1 MKEQVEVPKKERSL
15 KNPPKPTLVRT
26 ILAMS
31 LIGFC
36 SNSENVAEAVAIAVG
51 VEVLADDDPTGFP
64 SFDFVPAGTEPR
76 NFAVVAAAVVVA
88 TVAAA
93 ATAVVAGLV
102 NPTEHS
108 AVVPK

>member
-1 MKEQVEVPKKERSL
+1 MPKTERSQ
-15 KNPPKPTLVRT
+15 KNPPKPTLERI

-36 SNSENVAEAVAIAVG
+36 SNSGNVAEAVATAVG
-51 VEVLADDDPTGFP
+51 VEVLADDDLTGFL
-64 SFDFVPAGTEPR
+64 SFDFVPEETEPR
-76 NFAVVAAAVVVA
+76 NFVVVAAAAVVA

-93 ATAVVAGLV
+93 VTAVVAGLA